1 MIIVP
6 QTSITDASFDKWKAH
21 RIDIDDEEDKF
32 YYYIIPLVDVD
43 EKEIEHIEEIPA
55 LFSSESDEFIDSDTG
70 KPVFTLRLFD
80 EDLPELTTEEEVE
93 ILYNILTKKQL
104 VRR

>member
-6 QTSITDASFDKWKAH
+6 ETPITDASFDKWKAH
-21 RIDIDDEEDKF
+21 KIEVEEENEK
-32 YYYIIPLVDVD
+32 YHYYIIPLVDVD
-43 EKEIEHIEEIPA
+43 EEEVKHIEEIPA